1 MKCVQKI
8 ILLNVSS
15 SFHFKNAVVAAEVTS
30 LVSGINGA
38 TVVSAFS
45 SSISGSFVVAR
56 SVPAT
61 AVLLAE
67 PVLPIIP
74 LTSRQSSTPDSSHH
88 HSCPRPIINVG
99 AKLKTAEKK
108 ISPILGMFSKLFK
121 PIIAFN
127 SLISKVKTRIFQKLG
142 LMCVIPKLT
151 RPFVPFFKHFQC
163 KLGLNEDD
171 FMEAPPCN
179 ASACIDPVIEDREIT
194 RDIGLP
200 NLDDMVDGMD
210 STLDDCFADMTK
222 VEYGSRILAKLV
234 DDMPCEDPKFNAIC
248 KDLMDQKRMISE
260 EDCQSPG

>member
-1 MKCVQKI
+1 MF
-8 ILLNVSS
+8 LNS
-15 SFHFKNAVVAAEVTS
+15 KNAVVAAEVTS

-74 LTSRQSSTPDSSHH
+74 LTSRQSSHSSSSDH

-108 ISPILGMFSKLFK
+108 LSPILAIFSIIFK
-121 PIIAFN
+121 PIIKFN
-127 SLISKVKTRIFQKLG
+127 SLISNMKSRIFQKLG

-171 FMEAPPCN
+171 FMDAPPCN
-179 ASACIDPVIEDREIT
+179 ATVCIDPNIEDREIT

-234 DDMPCEDPKFNAIC
+234 DDMPCDDPKYNATC
-248 KDLMDQKRMISE
+248 EELVEEKRMISE
-260 EDCQSPG
+260 DDCQSPG